1 MWLTEKGLNV
11 CTEVSKAVCGEWHC
25 HCGFEQ
31 GFLPQKPPKGTLSS
45 AGPFISQPT
54 WIFHIPDTHWPKACE
69 AVIAVAGVFTKYWLY
84 HVPMVFVCRQLE
96 LHLQVKKNFKFVSV
110 SVVGVRSIFVLT
122 CKRMKWMIRHEHK
135 RKWTRKNKKKKTKY
149 WLLLLRN
156 FPFSFWFL
164 VNQGGN
170 FKYVLL
176 HC

>member
-1 MWLTEKGLNV
+1 MFAQKWVKLCVANDIATVALN
-11 CTEVSKAVCGEWHC
+11 KAFCHRNHRRGHC
-25 HCGFEQ
+25 PQQVHLLVNPHGFSTSQ
-31 GFLPQKPPKGTLSS
+31 IHTGQKP
-45 AGPFISQPT
+45 
-54 WIFHIPDTHWPKACE
+54 
-69 AVIAVAGVFTKYWLY
+69 VIAVAGVFTKYWLY

-135 RKWTRKNKKKKTKY
+135 RKWTRKNNKKKTKY